1 MAEEFALSGREVG
14 SRQAVRLL
22 DSSIIKKEAKGPR
35 LLQAGP
41 SLEKLPKPEKGFI
54 ILSK

>member
-22 DSSIIKKEAKGPR
+22 DFSIIKKEAKGPR